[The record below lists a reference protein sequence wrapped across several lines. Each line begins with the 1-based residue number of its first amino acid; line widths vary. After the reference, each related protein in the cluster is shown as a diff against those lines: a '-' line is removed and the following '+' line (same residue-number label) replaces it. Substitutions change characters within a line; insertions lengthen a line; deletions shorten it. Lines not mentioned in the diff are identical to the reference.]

1 MKSQQTKTN
10 LTKRMVSILLSI
22 IFMFSA
28 IIQTFPAVHAAPSE
42 VIPADTVLSDDNP
55 LKIVFTLADG
65 TEIKDGSVI
74 PDKSKVQYRL
84 DGVMSNLKG
93 FQAEV
98 WYSIPLDPTKT
109 VILDTV
115 PSGIMKSGSIDCGEY
130 CIENNTYYF
139 KLDKS
144 YVDSQGSSDITF
156 WVQQN
161 GTINFDSDGGNTQQV
176 GIKDVIYEV
185 KPDLNT
191 NVVLGKKATHISGND
206 YLFTVEV
213 IANNGN
219 VTIDKIE
226 DSWGKYLIGTAENL
240 SSVTA
245 TDSQGNSYNFSGEIS
260 GKNCTFTP
268 DSTVT
273 LPADTTLTLTY
284 QMTVS
289 DEYFTDS
296 NSIEYDVQNNAKV
309 IGHDD
314 NDKTLENSG
323 GATTPVTK
331 SSITKTGSLNEESKT
346 VTWTIKVIPGQNEDD
361 LSKLSVSDILGENL
375 SYSGDLDL
383 SNISLS
389 DFEEHTDDNGT
400 YYTLSYDTSVD
411 ESIFDSF
418 MSHTVKNNAV
428 LNKETDDGSKVQIGM
443 TEGSASTNGVGIS
456 SEKNPV
462 PYSYDADRGTI
473 EWEISANI
481 PEGCKKYEIWDNNYS
496 GNCDFSGYENGSL
509 SFEDDVTVTA
519 GGSILEYGTDY
530 TAVYYNMGLKV
541 IMTEAG
547 LEKAVNQKLVIKF
560 ASGIK
565 PGYDPATSSIEN
577 QANISYGDGNSST
590 DESTPISRYYYPEL
604 VVKGDGKVIENN
616 SNDGNDNNVKLR
628 LPDGTKFKKE
638 GNELVWTILIDK
650 SAVLDENQKLKTSG
664 SVSITDYLPSGL
676 KYVDG
681 SATVGLYFDFQYG
694 HASINNDGYNWQTVP
709 EMYEGAAAALNVSS
723 DGQTINFNYDPSNS
737 SKWISALTALN
748 NGATIE
754 NTSIESDA
762 FKGITIIYKTEV
774 EDASSW
780 LLESSSHSQKQNFT
794 NVIDYTID
802 DVNGRTSF
810 TQEYDA
816 GKDVDMVDKGLTWD
830 GNKAN
835 FTLTVNKSAS
845 KLSTQPNGMITLVDN
860 MKLSSDNAVNID
872 LDPSSIEVY
881 GNDSLLSSSEY
892 SYTYD
897 SAAKTI
903 VFTLP
908 DEMKIDIKYTI
919 NAIGST
925 GSLCSYTN
933 DAYIKGYKEI
943 QGTTGESVDVRHY
956 LTASSESGAIG
967 NHVILQIT
975 KYGTGSPPEKLSGV
989 KFEIS
994 KYSDPTDSY
1003 VTDETNQNGQVI
1015 IGGDKYNIQADTLYH
1030 LVEINTP
1037 AGYKPV
1043 DIYLIFY
1050 GQDAETAKNNIP
1062 DEIKNTPGKLKEFN
1076 LKGANNVEIKS
1087 FSDILY
1093 DEPIDIT
1100 VEKTYISELCK
1111 TAEFTFGLFD
1121 NADGTG
1127 EPIETKTLTMSG
1139 NSMGIKDTV
1148 TFEKLDASKEYY
1160 VFELDADG
1168 NAVPNGAFYT
1178 DKNGLTMHVQGINS
1192 YGQPIDLTLGDGKVS
1207 VTNKDDTAADV
1218 SIIKVGENSD
1228 GSTNPLPGASMK
1240 LTYTGDGSLSEVTAD
1255 GDINISGNTITWES
1269 TDKQLTLSHIPN
1281 GDYVLEETAAPDGYE
1296 IATEITFSVIDG
1308 KVQNIKVGD
1317 TATSYEGVIT
1327 MVDALK
1333 PVVTTTVTE
1342 TTTVT
1347 TTTTTETTTEE
1358 TESTT
1363 ETTVMT
1369 VTSTVITVTETTT
1382 TTEVTTTETTVTTVT
1397 TEETTTTDSG
1407 ASVAIIKIGENEDG
1421 GSDPLPGASMKL
1433 IYNGEGSLDKVTAD
1447 GDINISDN
1455 TITWESSD
1463 KQLTLEN
1470 IPDGEYVLQETAAP
1484 DGYEIAT
1491 EITFSV
1497 IDGKVQNVKIGETET
1512 DYDGVITMFDALKP
1526 VETTTVTVTTA
1537 ETTTTV
1543 TTTTTATET
1552 EQTESTTETT
1562 VMTVTSTVI
1571 TVTETTTTTEVTT
1584 VTTVTT
1590 EETTTTDSGAT
1601 VAIIKIG
1608 ENEDG
1613 SSDPL
1618 PGASM
1623 KLTYNGEG
1631 SLDKVTADGDI
1642 NISDNTITWE
1652 SSDKQLTLENIPDG
1666 EYVLQETAAPDGY
1679 EIATDITFSVIDGK
1693 VQNVKVGET
1702 ETDYDGVITMFDA
1715 LKPVE
1720 TTTVTVTTAE
1730 TTTTVTTTTTAATT
1744 EETEITTV
1752 TTVITVTS
1760 TVVTTETETTTSTT
1774 VTTKE
1779 TETTT
1784 TESIVTVAIIKVG
1797 ENEDGSSD
1805 PLPGASMK
1813 LTYNGEGSLDKVTAD
1828 GDINISGN
1836 IITWESTDKQLTLEN
1851 IPDGEYVLQ
1860 ETAAPDGYEIATD
1873 ITFSVIDGK
1882 VQNIKIGET
1891 TTDYDGVITMF
1902 DALKPVETTTV
1913 TVTTA
1918 ETTNTTVTTTTTAA
1932 TTEET
1937 EITTVTTIITVTS
1950 TVVTTETETTTTEVT
1965 TTETTVTTVTT
1976 TETSVTTVTSKP
1988 VTETTI
1994 LTVTSSIV
2002 TTTQTTTETTAATTE
2017 VTTTTTV
2024 TTTTEATKP
2033 TEEETTTTEATEPT
2047 EEETTTTEATE
2058 PTEEETTATEAT
2070 EPTEEETTTTEA
2082 TEPTEEE
2089 TTATEVTEPTEEET
2103 TTTEA
2108 TEPTE
2113 EETTTTEA
2121 TEPTEEETTT
2131 TEATEPTEITDAT
2144 TETTASETTVVSTE
2158 TSTTETTI
2166 RTGLLPETI
2175 HKTTSTT
2182 TSTSTSET
2190 TATTTSTTSATAAPI
2205 TTTTVQTTAKLPAA
2219 TNRPTGAPKTG
2230 DRGIRTVTAGFILS
2244 SVLIAGCLITKKRR
2258 R

>member
-10 LTKRMVSILLSI
+10 LTKRTVSILLSI

-65 TEIKDGSVI
+65 TEIKDGSII

-98 WYSIPLDPTKT
+98 WYSIPLDPTET

-309 IGHDD
+309 IGRDD

-481 PEGCKKYEIWDNNYS
+481 PEGCKKYEIWDNNYF

-560 ASGIK
+560 ASGVK

-1003 VTDETNQNGQVI
+1003 VTDETNLNGQVI

-1139 NSMGIKDTV
+1139 NSKGIKDTV
-1148 TFEKLDASKEYY
+1148 TFEKLDASKKYY

-1327 MVDALK
+1327 MFDALK
-1333 PVVTTTVTE
+1333 PVETTTVTVTTAE
-1342 TTTVT
+1342 TTTTVT
-1347 TTTTTETTTEE
+1347 TTTTAATTEE
-1358 TESTT
+1358 TEI
-1363 ETTVMT
+1363 TTVTTVIT
-1369 VTSTVITVTETTT
+1369 VTSTVVTTETETTTSTTVTTKETETTT
-1382 TTEVTTTETTVTTVT
+1382 TESIVT
-1397 TEETTTTDSG
+1397 
-1407 ASVAIIKIGENEDG
+1407 VAIIKVGENEDG
-1421 GSDPLPGASMKL
+1421 SSDPLPGASMKL
-1433 IYNGEGSLDKVTAD
+1433 TYNGEGSLDKVTAD
-1447 GDINISDN
+1447 GDINISGN
-1455 TITWESSD
+1455 IITWESTD

-1497 IDGKVQNVKIGETET
+1497 IDGKVQNIKVG
-1512 DYDGVITMFDALKP
+1512 D
-1526 VETTTVTVTTA
+1526 
-1537 ETTTTV
+1537 
-1543 TTTTTATET
+1543 TAT
-1552 EQTESTTETT
+1552 S
-1562 VMTVTSTVI
+1562 
-1571 TVTETTTTTEVTT
+1571 
-1584 VTTVTT
+1584 
-1590 EETTTTDSGAT
+1590 
-1601 VAIIKIG
+1601 
-1608 ENEDG
+1608 
-1613 SSDPL
+1613 
-1618 PGASM
+1618 
-1623 KLTYNGEG
+1623 
-1631 SLDKVTADGDI
+1631 
-1642 NISDNTITWE
+1642 
-1652 SSDKQLTLENIPDG
+1652 
-1666 EYVLQETAAPDGY
+1666 Y
-1679 EIATDITFSVIDGK
+1679 E
-1693 VQNVKVGET
+1693 
-1702 ETDYDGVITMFDA
+1702 GVITMFDA

-1937 EITTVTTIITVTS
+1937 EITTVTTVITVTS

-2002 TTTQTTTETTAATTE
+2002 TTTQTTTETTATTTE

-2024 TTTTEATKP
+2024 TTTTEATEP

>member
-10 LTKRMVSILLSI
+10 LTKRTVSILLSI

-115 PSGIMKSGSIDCGEY
+115 PSGIMKSGNIDCGEY
-130 CIENNTYYF
+130 CIENDTYYF

-144 YVDSQGSSDITF
+144 YVDSQGHSDIKF

-206 YLFTVEV
+206 YLFTVEI

-245 TDSQGNSYNFSGEIS
+245 TDSQGNSYTFSGEIS
-260 GKNCTFTP
+260 GNNCTFTP
-268 DSTVT
+268 DSTVI

-289 DEYFTDS
+289 DEYFSDS
-296 NSIEYDVQNNAKV
+296 SSFENDVQNNAKV
-309 IGHDD
+309 TGHDD
-314 NDKTLENSG
+314 NDKTLGNSG
-323 GATTPVTK
+323 GATAPVTK

-418 MSHTVKNNAV
+418 MSHTVKNSAV

-509 SFEDDVTVTA
+509 SFEDDVKVTA
-519 GGSILEYGTDY
+519 GGAILEYGVDY

-541 IMTEAG
+541 VMTEAG
-547 LEKAVNQKLVIKF
+547 LEKAVNQKLVIRF
-560 ASGIK
+560 ASGVK

-604 VVKGDGKVIENN
+604 VVKGDGKVI
-616 SNDGNDNNVKLR
+616 DGSGNKVK
-628 LPDGTKFKKE
+628 LPDGTEFKKE

-664 SVSITDYLPSGL
+664 SVSISDYLPSGL

-694 HASINNDGYNWQTVP
+694 QTSINNGGYNWQTVP
-709 EMYEGAAAALNVSS
+709 DMYEGAAEALNVSS

-748 NGATIE
+748 DGATID

-845 KLSTQPNGMITLVDN
+845 KLSTQSNGMITLVDN

-1003 VTDETNQNGQVI
+1003 VTDETNLNGQVI

-1050 GQDAETAKNNIP
+1050 GQDAETAKDNIP

-1139 NSMGIKDTV
+1139 NSKGIKDTV

-1342 TTTVT
+1342 TTAVT
-1347 TTTTTETTTEE
+1347 TTTTVTTTTETTTEE

-1407 ASVAIIKIGENEDG
+1407 ATVAIIKIGENEDG

-1447 GDINISDN
+1447 GDISISDN

-1470 IPDGEYVLQETAAP
+1470 VPDGEYVLQETAAP

-1491 EITFSV
+1491 DITFSV
-1497 IDGKVQNVKIGETET
+1497 IDGKVQNVKVGETET

-1613 SSDPL
+1613 GSDPL

-1666 EYVLQETAAPDGY
+1666 DYVLQETAAPDGY

-1693 VQNVKVGET
+1693 VQNVKIGET

-1730 TTTTVTTTTTAATT
+1730 TTNTTVTTTTTAATT

-1784 TESIVTVAIIKVG
+1784 TESIVTVAIIKIG

-1813 LTYNGEGSLDKVTAD
+1813 LIYNGEGSLDKVTAD

-1851 IPDGEYVLQ
+1851 IPDGDYVLQ

-1882 VQNIKIGET
+1882 VQNVKIGET
-1891 TTDYDGVITMF
+1891 ETDYDGVITMF

-1965 TTETTVTTVTT
+1965 TTVTT
-1976 TETSVTTVTSKP
+1976 TETSVTTVTSTP

-2002 TTTQTTTETTAATTE
+2002 TTTQTTTETTK

-2024 TTTTEATKP
+2024 TTTTEATEP

-2131 TEATEPTEITDAT
+2131 TEATEPTEITDVT

-2190 TATTTSTTSATAAPI
+2190 TATTTSTTSSTAAPI
-2205 TTTTVQTTAKLPAA
+2205 TTTTVQTTAKLPAT

>member
-10 LTKRMVSILLSI
+10 LTKRTVSILLSI

-98 WYSIPLDPTKT
+98 WYSIPLDPTET

-191 NVVLGKKATHISGND
+191 NVVLGKKATHLSGND

-245 TDSQGNSYNFSGEIS
+245 TDSQGNSYTFSGEIS
-260 GKNCTFTP
+260 GNNCTFTP
-268 DSTVT
+268 DSTVI

-289 DEYFTDS
+289 DEYFSDS
-296 NSIEYDVQNNAKV
+296 SSFDNDVQNNAKV
-309 IGHDD
+309 TGHDD
-314 NDKTLENSG
+314 NDKTLDNSG
-323 GATTPVTK
+323 GATAPVTK

-418 MSHTVKNNAV
+418 MSHTVKNSAV

-519 GGSILEYGTDY
+519 GGSALEYGTDY

-541 IMTEAG
+541 VMTEAG
-547 LEKAVNQKLVIKF
+547 LEKAVNQKLIIRF
-560 ASGIK
+560 ASGVK

-577 QANISYGDGNSST
+577 IANISYGDGNSST
-590 DESTPISRYYYPEL
+590 DESTLPSRYYYPEL
-604 VVKGDGKVIENN
+604 VVKGDGKVI
-616 SNDGNDNNVKLR
+616 DGNGNNVKL
-628 LPDGTKFKKE
+628 PDGTQFKKE

-664 SVSITDYLPSGL
+664 SVSISDYLPSGL

-694 HASINNDGYNWQTVP
+694 QTSINNGGYNWQTVP
-709 EMYEGAAAALNVSS
+709 DMYEGAAEALNVSS

-748 NGATIE
+748 DGAKID

-762 FKGITIIYKTEV
+762 FKGISIIYKTEI
-774 EDASSW
+774 ENASSW

-802 DVNGRTSF
+802 GVDGSSSF

-816 GKDVDMVDKGLTWD
+816 GKDVDMVDKGLTWE
-830 GNKAN
+830 GNNAK

-845 KLSTQPNGMITLVDN
+845 KLSTQSNGKITLVDN

-881 GNDSLLSSSEY
+881 GNDRLLSSSEY

-943 QGTTGESVDVRHY
+943 QGTTGESVNVRHY

-1003 VTDETNQNGQVI
+1003 VTDETNLNGQVI

-1050 GQDAETAKNNIP
+1050 GQDAETAKDNIP

-1139 NSMGIKDTV
+1139 NSKGIKDTV

-1192 YGQPIDLTLGDGKVS
+1192 YGQPINLTLGDGKVS

-1327 MVDALK
+1327 MFDALK

-1342 TTTVT
+1342 TTAVT
-1347 TTTTTETTTEE
+1347 TTTTVTTTTETTTEE

-1407 ASVAIIKIGENEDG
+1407 ATVAIIKIGENEDG

-1491 EITFSV
+1491 DITFSV

-1543 TTTTTATET
+1543 TTTTTAAATEET
-1552 EQTESTTETT
+1552 EITTETT

-1571 TVTETTTTTEVTT
+1571 TV
-1584 VTTVTT
+1584 
-1590 EETTTTDSGAT
+1590 
-1601 VAIIKIG
+1601 
-1608 ENEDG
+1608 
-1613 SSDPL
+1613 
-1618 PGASM
+1618 
-1623 KLTYNGEG
+1623 
-1631 SLDKVTADGDI
+1631 
-1642 NISDNTITWE
+1642 
-1652 SSDKQLTLENIPDG
+1652 
-1666 EYVLQETAAPDGY
+1666 
-1679 EIATDITFSVIDGK
+1679 
-1693 VQNVKVGET
+1693 
-1702 ETDYDGVITMFDA
+1702 
-1715 LKPVE
+1715 
-1720 TTTVTVTTAE
+1720 
-1730 TTTTVTTTTTAATT
+1730 
-1744 EETEITTV
+1744 
-1752 TTVITVTS
+1752 
-1760 TVVTTETETTTSTT
+1760 TETTTSTT

-1836 IITWESTDKQLTLEN
+1836 IITWESSDKQLTLEN
-1851 IPDGEYVLQ
+1851 IPDGDYVLQ

-1932 TTEET
+1932 ETEET

-1976 TETSVTTVTSKP
+1976 TETSVTTVTSTP

-2002 TTTQTTTETTAATTE
+2002 TTTQTTTETTQ

-2024 TTTTEATKP
+2024 TTTTEATEP
-2033 TEEETTTTEATEPT
+2033 TEEETTATEATEPT
-2047 EEETTTTEATE
+2047 EEKTTTTEATE

-2089 TTATEVTEPTEEET
+2089 TTATEATEPTEEET
-2103 TTTEA
+2103 TATEA

-2113 EETTTTEA
+2113 EETTATEA
-2121 TEPTEEETTT
+2121 TEPIEEETIA
-2131 TEATEPTEITDAT
+2131 TEATEPTEITDVT

-2190 TATTTSTTSATAAPI
+2190 TATTTSTTSSTAAPI

>member
-10 LTKRMVSILLSI
+10 LTKRTVSILLSI

-98 WYSIPLDPTKT
+98 WYSIPLDPTET

-191 NVVLGKKATHISGND
+191 NVVLGKKATHLSGND

-245 TDSQGNSYNFSGEIS
+245 TDSQGNSYTFSGEIS
-260 GKNCTFTP
+260 GNNCTFTP
-268 DSTVT
+268 DSTVI

-289 DEYFTDS
+289 DEYFSDS
-296 NSIEYDVQNNAKV
+296 NSFENDVQNNAKV
-309 IGHDD
+309 TGHDD
-314 NDKTLENSG
+314 NDKTLDNSG
-323 GATTPVTK
+323 GATAPVTK
-331 SSITKTGSLNEESKT
+331 SSITKTGILNEESKT

-411 ESIFDSF
+411 ESILDSF
-418 MSHTVKNNAV
+418 MSHTVKNSAV

-519 GGSILEYGTDY
+519 GGSALEYGTDY

-541 IMTEAG
+541 VMTEAG
-547 LEKAVNQKLVIKF
+547 LEKAVNQKLVIRF
-560 ASGIK
+560 ASGVK

-604 VVKGDGKVIENN
+604 VVKGDGKVI
-616 SNDGNDNNVKLR
+616 DGSGNKVK
-628 LPDGTKFKKE
+628 LPDGTEFKKE

-664 SVSITDYLPSGL
+664 SVSISDYLPSGL

-694 HASINNDGYNWQTVP
+694 QTSINNGGYNWQTVP
-709 EMYEGAAAALNVSS
+709 DMYEGAAEALNVSS

-748 NGATIE
+748 DGATID

-816 GKDVDMVDKGLTWD
+816 GKDVDMVDKGLTWE
-830 GNKAN
+830 GNNAK

-845 KLSTQPNGMITLVDN
+845 KLSTQSNGKITLVDN

-881 GNDSLLSSSEY
+881 GNDRLLSSSEY

-1003 VTDETNQNGQVI
+1003 VTDETNLNGQVI

-1050 GQDAETAKNNIP
+1050 GQDAETAKDNIP

-1139 NSMGIKDTV
+1139 NSKGIKDTV

-1228 GSTNPLPGASMK
+1228 GSINPLPGASMK

-1327 MVDALK
+1327 MFDALK

-1342 TTTVT
+1342 TTAVT
-1347 TTTTTETTTEE
+1347 TTTTVTTTTETTTEE

-1382 TTEVTTTETTVTTVT
+1382 TTEVTTTETTVTTIT

-1407 ASVAIIKIGENEDG
+1407 ATVAIIKIGENEDG

-1433 IYNGEGSLDKVTAD
+1433 TYNGEGSLDKVTAD

-1470 IPDGEYVLQETAAP
+1470 IPDGDYVLQETAAP

-1491 EITFSV
+1491 DITFSV

-1543 TTTTTATET
+1543 TTTTTAAATEET
-1552 EQTESTTETT
+1552 EITTETT

-1571 TVTETTTTTEVTT
+1571 TV
-1584 VTTVTT
+1584 
-1590 EETTTTDSGAT
+1590 
-1601 VAIIKIG
+1601 
-1608 ENEDG
+1608 
-1613 SSDPL
+1613 
-1618 PGASM
+1618 
-1623 KLTYNGEG
+1623 
-1631 SLDKVTADGDI
+1631 
-1642 NISDNTITWE
+1642 
-1652 SSDKQLTLENIPDG
+1652 
-1666 EYVLQETAAPDGY
+1666 
-1679 EIATDITFSVIDGK
+1679 
-1693 VQNVKVGET
+1693 
-1702 ETDYDGVITMFDA
+1702 
-1715 LKPVE
+1715 
-1720 TTTVTVTTAE
+1720 
-1730 TTTTVTTTTTAATT
+1730 
-1744 EETEITTV
+1744 
-1752 TTVITVTS
+1752 
-1760 TVVTTETETTTSTT
+1760 TETTTSTT

-1836 IITWESTDKQLTLEN
+1836 IITWESSDKQLTLEN
-1851 IPDGEYVLQ
+1851 IPDGDYVLQ

-1932 TTEET
+1932 ETEET
-1937 EITTVTTIITVTS
+1937 EITTVTTVITVTS

-1976 TETSVTTVTSKP
+1976 TETSVTTVTSTP

-2002 TTTQTTTETTAATTE
+2002 TTTQTTTETTQ

-2024 TTTTEATKP
+2024 TTTTEATEP

-2205 TTTTVQTTAKLPAA
+2205 TTTTVQTTAKLPAT